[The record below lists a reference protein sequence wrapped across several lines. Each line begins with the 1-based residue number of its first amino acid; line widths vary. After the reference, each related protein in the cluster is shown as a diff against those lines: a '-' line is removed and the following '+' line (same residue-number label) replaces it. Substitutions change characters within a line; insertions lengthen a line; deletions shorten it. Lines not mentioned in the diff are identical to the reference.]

1 MKHFSIICTLL
12 IFSTS
17 LAQVPVPREEM
28 RMEISPAER
37 VPDRNPDQAG
47 YYQQDGKY
55 GFVFP
60 DNTRKEAVYDKI
72 SSGRNGFIV
81 EQNGLFGIADKKG
94 ELIGKLEYDSIRVL
108 NQNYLVKK
116 KNKYGLLQNDGKS
129 LLSVKYD
136 KILGG
141 NSTATLV
148 QNKKGSVQLVFNKS
162 EKKLPGKVEY
172 ANFYHNT
179 TIIKSGG
186 KFGLVTDKVVV
197 PFEYDSIAQ
206 SLTKN
211 KNPQQKFSQFD
222 FRHLNSTN
230 AFEMLVE
237 KNGKLGLVSSEGEL
251 IYPPENDEIIREKV
265 MGYIL
270 AKKNDLFS
278 IYFTSSKQKTDFEF
292 SQVRTDGYGFVMA
305 TKNNKQGAF
314 DLKGKEIV
322 PFEYDN
328 TGIYQ
333 LSGLGLRVTKDRKK
347 GIINKEG
354 KIIIPPIYD
363 DINTFYEGGF
373 RELLKVKSGEKTGII
388 NLKNEIVIPIEFDWV
403 GVENDYLKVAT
414 PGEDMKFGLYDKE
427 GKVIIPAEYQWITN
441 SDTERSKITI
451 LKKEEGSYNFL
462 DQNNQLILPENISE
476 FGYVH
481 DEDLLLNPFSSN
493 GNYLMFVKDKN
504 GKYGLLNEITEKLS
518 VPMVYDQIIQ
528 YFTFDESTYYSVKK
542 NGKFGLINEKNE
554 VIIPIQYDDI
564 SLDFVYH
571 KNNDNEHEI
580 VVAKGKK
587 YGTVNLKNQIRIPFQ
602 YDELQRISYAE
613 LYKAKTGGKYRII
626 GANHQ
631 FINKDTFDEVA
642 NFEPKYE
649 NPYDDQPTFQALT
662 FNNGRMRV
670 IDENGNYHTEA
681 IEMNP
686 HRGFRSFDELKTEL
700 IRALDNEN
708 DELLKDFAAKTAPSE
723 HLLYYLKENVF
734 DESSLN
740 YYHPQM
746 LSQIKE
752 KYYNTLLKFKH
763 QAWNQESGWGY
774 NRSSLTDV
782 TDYTLYKSGI
792 VTNGRNTDHAFGDT
806 KYLEKILRNAIK
818 INGYWISTYFMMR
831 GFW

>member
-1 MKHFSIICTLL
+1 MKPLFIISCIFTFSMSC
-12 IFSTS
+12 
-17 LAQVPVPREEM
+17 AQIPVPREEM
-28 RMEISPAER
+28 RMEVSPAER
-37 VPDRNPDQAG
+37 VPDRNPGQAG

-55 GFVFP
+55 GFVYP
-60 DNTRKEAVYDKI
+60 DRTRQEAVYDKI
-72 SSGRNGFIV
+72 TSGRNGFIV

-94 ELIGKLEYDSIRVL
+94 DLIGKMEYDSIRVL

-141 NSTATLV
+141 NSTATLL
-148 QNKKGSVQLVFNKS
+148 QNKKGDVQLIFNES
-162 EKKLPGKVEY
+162 GKKLPGKVEY
-172 ANFYHNT
+172 ANFYLNSA
-179 TIIKSGG
+179 IIKSGG

-206 SLTKN
+206 SITKN

-222 FRHLNSTN
+222 FRHLNSTP
-230 AFEMLVE
+230 AFEMVVE

-373 RELLKVKSGEKTGII
+373 TELLKVKSGEKTGII
-388 NLKNEIVIPIEFDWV
+388 NLKNEIVIPIKFDWV
-403 GVENDYLKVAT
+403 GVENEYLKVAT
-414 PGEDMKFGLYDKE
+414 LGEDRKFGLYSKD
-427 GKVIIPAEYQWITN
+427 GKVVVSAEYQWITGN
-441 SDTERSKITI
+441 DTEHSKITI
-451 LKKEEGSYNFL
+451 LQKEKNSYNFL
-462 DQNNQLILPENISE
+462 SQNNELILSENVSD
-476 FGYVH
+476 FGYIH
-481 DEDLLLNPFSSN
+481 DESLLLNPFSSN
-493 GNYLMFVKDKN
+493 GKYLLFVKSKN
-504 GKYGLLNEITEKLS
+504 EKYGLLNEITETLD
-518 VPMVYDQIIQ
+518 VPMVYDKIIQ
-528 YFTFDESTYYSVKK
+528 YFEGGKHNYYSVMK

-554 VIIPIQYDDI
+554 IIIPVSYDDI
-564 SLDFVYH
+564 NLDFVYDQNPE
-571 KNNDNEHEI
+571 KEYRII
-580 VVAKGKK
+580 VKKGKK
-587 YGTVNLKNQIRIPFQ
+587 YGTVNLKNEIQIPFQ
-602 YDELQRISYAE
+602 YDDLQRISYTE
-613 LYKAKTGGKYRII
+613 LYKAKKDGKYKII
-626 GANHQ
+626 GENKQ
-631 FINKDTFDEVA
+631 FITNDSFDEVA
-642 NFEPKYE
+642 NFEPVSDYAYSDKP
-649 NPYDDQPTFQALT
+649 NFQALT
-662 FNNGRMRV
+662 FNNGKMRV
-670 IDENGNYHTEA
+670 INEKGDYVSSETK
-681 IEMNP
+681 MNP
-686 HRGFRSFDELKTEL
+686 HQGFRSFEELKNAF
-700 IRALDNEN
+700 IIALDS
-708 DELLKDFAAKTAPSE
+708 DDDALLMDFTEKIAPSE
-723 HLLYYLKENVF
+723 HLLYYLKENIF

-740 YYHPQM
+740 YFHPQM

-752 KYYNTLLKFKH
+752 KYYKDLLKFKY
-763 QAWNQESGWGY
+763 QAWNRETGWGY
-774 NRSSLTDV
+774 NRASLTDV
-782 TDYTLYKSGI
+782 TDYTLYQRGI
-792 VTNGRNTDHAFGDT
+792 VTNGRNSNHAFGDT
-806 KYLEKILRNAIK
+806 KYLEKTLRDAIK
-818 INGYWISTYFMMR
+818 INGYWISTYFMTR
-831 GFW
+831 NFW

>member
-1 MKHFSIICTLL
+1 MKHLFIAGCLFAFSIS
-12 IFSTS
+12 F
-17 LAQVPVPREEM
+17 AQVPVPREEM

-60 DNTRKEAVYDKI
+60 DKIRQEAVYDKI

-108 NQNYLVKK
+108 NQNYLIKK
-116 KNKYGLLQNDGKS
+116 KNNYGLLQNDGKS
-129 LLSVKYD
+129 LLSTKYD

-141 NSTATLV
+141 NSMITLV
-148 QNKKGSVQLVFNKS
+148 QNKKGDVQLIFNKS

-172 ANFYHNT
+172 ANFYLNSA
-179 TIIKSGG
+179 IIKSAG

-206 SLTKN
+206 NITKN
-211 KNPQQKFSQFD
+211 KNPQQKFSQYD
-222 FRHLNSTN
+222 FRHLNSTP
-230 AFEMLVE
+230 AFEMVVE

-251 IYPPENDEIIREKV
+251 IYPPESDEIIREKT
-265 MGYIL
+265 MGYML
-270 AKKNDLFS
+270 AKKDNLYS

-305 TKNNKQGAF
+305 VKNNKQGAF
-314 DLKGKEIV
+314 NLKGEDIV

-328 TGIYQ
+328 GGIYQ

-363 DINTFYEGGF
+363 EIDTFYQSGF
-373 RELLKVKSGEKTGII
+373 GELLKVKSGEKTGII
-388 NLKNEIVIPIEFDWV
+388 NLKNEVVVPLEFDWI
-403 GVENDYLKVAT
+403 GAENNYLKVAT
-414 PGEDMKFGLYDKE
+414 LGEDRKFGLYNKD
-427 GKVIIPAEYQWITN
+427 GKIIIPAEYQWITD

-451 LKKEEGSYNFL
+451 LQKEEGSYNFL
-462 DQNNQLILPENISE
+462 DQNNRLILPENISE

-493 GNYLMFVKDKN
+493 GNYLLFVKDKK
-504 GKYGLLNEITEKLS
+504 GKYGLLNEMTEKLS
-518 VPMVYDQIIQ
+518 VPMVYDHIIQ
-528 YFTFDESTYYSVKK
+528 YFSFDESTYYSVKK
-542 NGKFGLINEKNE
+542 NGKFGLINQNNE
-554 VIIPIQYDDI
+554 IIIPIQYDDI
-564 SLDFVYH
+564 SLDFVYK
-571 KNNDNEHEI
+571 KNDKNEHEI

-602 YDELQRISYAE
+602 YDELQRISYSE

-631 FINKDTFDEVA
+631 FISKDTFDEVA

-649 NPYDDQPTFQALT
+649 NSYDDRPTFQALT
-662 FNNGRMRV
+662 FNNGKMRV
-670 IDENGNYHTEA
+670 IDEKGNYHTLPV
-681 IEMNP
+681 EMKP
-686 HRGFRSFDELKTEL
+686 HQGFRTFEELKTAL
-700 IRALDNEN
+700 IVALDNE
-708 DELLKDFAAKTAPSE
+708 DDAALMDFVEKIAPSE

-734 DESSLN
+734 DESSLS

-746 LSQIKE
+746 LSEIKE

-763 QAWNQESGWGY
+763 QAWNQKSGWGY

-782 TDYTLYKSGI
+782 TDYTLYQRGI

-806 KYLEKILRNAIK
+806 KYLEKVLRNALK

-831 GFW
+831 GF